1 MFFQKMKTISKLFV
15 ILVMFIVLLLILVF
29 KNMLEYKANLMS
41 NWTGNAERVF
51 DTIYKPSTIREL
63 ESIMKDLPP
72 STEVII
78 SGGGHSWSPSMY
90 IDGTNTINSNIT
102 PVCLS
107 LIDFKGDISYDENTS
122 LVTCLA
128 GTPMGELLHFLGTH
142 KRSLATYPNSPYITI
157 GGAVATCSHGASLK
171 AGTISGLVT
180 DMYYILPGYTEC
192 RRVPQHLLGAYA
204 CSLGRLGV
212 VSKLTLN
219 TIPISWLK
227 QNNSFIE
234 RKLFLQNMMETIDK
248 SDFLRVYWKPITDIC
263 TMEQIVRINN
273 TENDVISLFD
283 CKIKNHFMVW
293 QSQELLYGINYSP
306 ELDTQ
311 FGLSYPNV
319 SLENTTGYGM
329 CQKQTESPKAIPA
342 YAELEEVVS
351 VENLHI
357 ALNTINMWIH
367 EYNPSILGDVF
378 VRFTSYDTLPWI
390 SPLNGSSNFY
400 AWVIVDMD
408 IRDPNYF
415 SHLDILEKALWTKA
429 RARPHM
435 GKWNNVDNKTLIE
448 MYGNNGL
455 KFIEL
460 SKNIQ

>member
-1 MFFQKMKTISKLFV
+1 MFFKGMKNIHK
-15 ILVMFIVLLLILVF
+15 ILIILIVLLVIIVL
-29 KNMLEYKANLMS
+29 KNMLEYKTNLMS
-41 NWTGNAERVF
+41 NWSDNASREF
-51 DTIYKPSTIREL
+51 DTIYKPTTIIQL
-63 ESIMKDLPP
+63 ESIMKNLAP

-78 SGGGHSWSPSMY
+78 SGGGHSWSPSRY
-90 IDGTNTINSNIT
+90 IDGTNTSKSNIT
-102 PVCLS
+102 PICID
-107 LIDFKGDISYDENTS
+107 LIDFKGNISYDENTS
-122 LVTCLA
+122 SVTCLA
-128 GTPMGELLHFLGTH
+128 GTPMGELLHFLGIR
-142 KRSLATYPNSPYITI
+142 KRILATYPNSPYITI

-180 DMYYILPGYTEC
+180 DMYYILPGYTKC

-204 CSLGRLGV
+204 SSLGRLGV
-212 VSKLTLN
+212 VSQLTLN

-234 RKLFLQNMMETIDK
+234 RNLFLLSMMELINK
-248 SDFLRVYWKPITDIC
+248 SDYLRVYWKPSTDIC
-263 TMEQIVRINN
+263 TMEQIVRIPN

-283 CKIKNHFMVW
+283 CKIKNNFMVW

-342 YAELEEVVS
+342 YAELEEVIPI
-351 VENLHI
+351 EKLHI
-357 ALNTINMWIH
+357 ALNIINKWIQN
-367 EYNPSILGDVF
+367 YNPSILGDVF
-378 VRFTSYDTLPWI
+378 VRFTSHDTLPWI
-390 SPLNGSSNFY
+390 SPLNGTSTYY

-415 SHLDILEKALWTKA
+415 SHLDILEKELWKNA
-429 RARPHM
+429 NARPHM
-435 GKWNNVDNKTLIE
+435 GKWNNIDNATLIE
-448 MYGNNGL
+448 MYGNNGV
-455 KFIEL
+455 KFVEL
-460 SKNIQ
+460 CQTIK